1 MPKTTVNHPIFAR
14 YYARMSAAM
23 ERGGIAEH
31 RQALLAGLTGQVIE
45 VGAGNGMNFAHYP
58 QQVTRV
64 LAVEPDPHLRRLAQ
78 LSAIDAAVP
87 VEVTDGVADLLPASD
102 GAFDAAVVS
111 LVLCSVPDQ
120 SRALSELRRV
130 LRPGGQLR
138 FLEHVR
144 AAGSPLMQVQR
155 LLDAT
160 LWPAF
165 GGGCHASRDT
175 AAAIHDAG
183 FSIESIERFSFPQAR
198 IPFPTSPHIRGV
210 ALAMPVVGDTAA
222 HMAAETAA
230 HPGPLG
236 KQRPRASRSAP
247 Y

>member
-23 ERGGIAEH
+23 ERGAIAEH

-64 LAVEPDPHLRRLAQ
+64 LAVEPDPHLRRLAE
-78 LSAIDAAVP
+78 LSATHAPVP
-87 VEVTDGVADLLPASD
+87 VEVADGVADLLPTGD
-102 GAFDAAVVS
+102 GAFDAAVAS

-120 SRALSELRRV
+120 GSALTELRRV

-144 AAGSPLMQVQR
+144 AAGPRLMRVQR

-160 LWPAF
+160 LWPTF

-175 AAAIHDAG
+175 VTAIQDAG
-183 FSIESIERFSFPQAR
+183 FIIESIERFSFPEAR

-210 ALAMPVVGDTAA
+210 AARPDTAR
-222 HMAAETAA
+222 TA
-230 HPGPLG
+230 
-236 KQRPRASRSAP
+236 
-247 Y
+247 

>member
-45 VGAGNGMNFAHYP
+45 VGAGNGLNFAHYP
-58 QQVTRV
+58 EQVIRV
-64 LAVEPDPHLRRLAQ
+64 LAVEPDPHLRRLAE
-78 LSAIDAAVP
+78 LSAAHAPVP
-87 VEVTDGVADLLPASD
+87 VEVADGVADLLPAGD
-102 GAFDAAVVS
+102 GAFDAAVAS

-120 SRALSELRRV
+120 GSALAELHRV
-130 LRPGGQLR
+130 IRPGGQLR

-144 AAGSPLMQVQR
+144 AAGPRLMRAQR

-175 AAAIHDAG
+175 VTAIQDAG
-183 FSIESIERFSFPQAR
+183 FSIESIERFSFPEAR

-210 ALAMPVVGDTAA
+210 AARRPDTA
-222 HMAAETAA
+222 
-230 HPGPLG
+230 
-236 KQRPRASRSAP
+236 R
-247 Y
+247 

>member
-45 VGAGNGMNFAHYP
+45 VGAGNGLNFAHYP
-58 QQVTRV
+58 EQVIRV
-64 LAVEPDPHLRRLAQ
+64 LAVEPDPHLRRLAE
-78 LSAIDAAVP
+78 LSAAHAPVP
-87 VEVTDGVADLLPASD
+87 VDVADGVADLLPADD
-102 GAFDAAVVS
+102 GAFDAAVAS

-120 SRALSELRRV
+120 GSALAELHRV
-130 LRPGGQLR
+130 IRPGGQLR

-144 AAGSPLMQVQR
+144 AAGPRLMRAQR

-175 AAAIHDAG
+175 VTAIQDAG
-183 FSIESIERFSFPQAR
+183 FSIESIERFSFPEAR

-210 ALAMPVVGDTAA
+210 AAR
-222 HMAAETAA
+222 
-230 HPGPLG
+230 
-236 KQRPRASRSAP
+236 RPDPAKLRQP
-247 Y
+247 